1 MSGSLASSVRQAVIW
16 RSGSQIVAQLVAWG
30 STLAVVRILDP
41 ADYGLFAL
49 TQVVLAFLSFLNG
62 YGFASSLIKEREIDR
77 QMIRQAFG
85 MLLLV
90 NGAIALIQLA
100 IAPLAAAWYRQPVV
114 AELLRVQALIFLAT
128 PFIALPEVLLMR
140 ELDFRRPAMVNLA
153 ATAISAAVALTC
165 ALAGFGVWTLV
176 YAPIAFFWSRAIGLT
191 LAARFFVLPS
201 FRFAGAGRM
210 FRYGLAMLGSH
221 LFWTIV
227 TQSDVFI
234 ASRSLDPHQLG
245 LYAEALFLTSIVASK
260 FVPPLNEVAFPAY
273 ARLQDDRDVLTS
285 SFLKAVRLIMLVTCP
300 LYFGLA
306 VVAGDAVAVVL
317 GAKWA
322 AMAPLVSVLALA
334 MPALTLH
341 ILFAPALNAV
351 GRPRISME
359 ASLLGAV
366 AMPLAFLVAI
376 RWGAAG
382 LAWAWLAVFPVVPL
396 YAFLRA
402 REPLGINAARLGAAI
417 APGLGAAVAM
427 ALPVYAL
434 GEAARRLGQPRAAGA
449 ARRRRRAGLRRDPLR
464 RVARDAARAH
474 RAGRPP
480 PGAAGRS
487 GRLSARP
494 PIW

>member
-1 MSGSLASSVRQAVIW
+1 VSGSLAATVRQAVIW
-16 RSGSQIVAQLVAWG
+16 RSGSQVVAQLVAWG

-41 ADYGLFAL
+41 ADYGLFAM

-62 YGFASSLIKEREIDR
+62 YGFASSLIQEREIDTMKVR
-77 QMIRQAFG
+77 QGFG

-114 AELLRVQALIFLAT
+114 AELLQVQALIFLAT

-140 ELDFRRPAMVNLA
+140 ELDFRKPALVNLA
-153 ATAISAAVALTC
+153 ATAVSASVALGC
-165 ALAGFGVWTLV
+165 ALAGLGVWTLV

-201 FRFAGAGRM
+201 FRFAGAGPMLR
-210 FRYGLAMLGSH
+210 FGLTMLGSH

-234 ASRSLDPHQLG
+234 ASRSLAPHELG
-245 LYAEALFLTSIVASK
+245 LYAEGLFLTTIIASK

-273 ARLQDDRDVLTS
+273 SRLQDNLPVLS
-285 SFLKAVRLIMLVTCP
+285 GAFLKAVRLIMLVTCP

-306 VVAGDAVAVVL
+306 VVAGDAVMVVF

-334 MPALTLH
+334 MPAMTLH

-351 GRPRISME
+351 GQPRITLQ
-359 ASLLGAV
+359 ASLLGAGV
-366 AMPLAFLVAI
+366 MPLAFLAGME
-376 RWGAAG
+376 WGAAG
-382 LAWAWLAVFPVVPL
+382 LAWAWVLAFPVVPL
-396 YAFLRA
+396 FAFLRA
-402 REPLGINAARLGAAI
+402 RAPLAISAAQLGAAI
-417 APGLGAAVAM
+417 APGLGAGAAM
-427 ALPVYAL
+427 ALPVLAL
-434 GEAARRLGQPRAAGA
+434 SEALAGWDSWSRLALLVAAGGLTYA
-449 ARRRRRAGLRRDPLR
+449 AILYAVSRATLLELVGLVVRRRAPPLE
-464 RVARDAARAH
+464 AA
-474 RAGRPP
+474 
-480 PGAAGRS
+480 S
-487 GRLSARP
+487 
-494 PIW
+494 

>member
-1 MSGSLASSVRQAVIW
+1 VTVSLASSVRQAVIW
-16 RSGSQIVAQLVAWG
+16 RSGSQVVAQIVAWG

-41 ADYGLFAL
+41 ADYGLFAM

-62 YGFASSLIKEREIDR
+62 YGFASALIQDREIDTLKV
-77 QMIRQAFG
+77 RQAFG

-100 IAPLAAAWYRQPVV
+100 LAPLAAAWYRQPVV
-114 AELLRVQALIFLAT
+114 ADLLQVQALIFLAT
-128 PFIALPEVLLMR
+128 PFIALPEVLLAR
-140 ELDFRRPAMVNLA
+140 ELDFRRPAIVNLA
-153 ATAISAAVALTC
+153 ATAISASVALGC

-176 YAPIAFFWSRAIGLT
+176 YAPIAFFWARAIGLT

-201 FRFAGAGRM
+201 FRFRGAGRM
-210 FRYGLAMLGSH
+210 FSYGLAILGSQ

-234 ASRSLDPHQLG
+234 ASRSLDAHQLG
-245 LYAEALFLTSIVASK
+245 LYAEALFLTTIVAWK

-273 ARLQDDRDVLTS
+273 SRLQDDLPTLS
-285 SFLKAVRLIMLVTCP
+285 ASFLKAVRLIMLVTCP

-306 VVAGDAVAVVL
+306 VVAGDAVTLVL

-334 MPALTLH
+334 MPAMTLH
-341 ILFAPALNAV
+341 ILFAPALSAV
-351 GRPRISME
+351 GRPRISMQ

-366 AMPLAFLVAI
+366 VMPVAFVVGL

-382 LAWAWLAVFPVVPL
+382 LAWAWLLAFPAVPL
-396 YAFLRA
+396 FAFLRA
-402 REPLGINAARLGAAI
+402 RRPLAITAAQLGAAI
-417 APGLGAAVAM
+417 APGLGAGAAM

-434 GEAARRLGQPRAAGA
+434 AHELADWSSWSRLVLLIAAGGLSYA
-449 ARRRRRAGLRRDPLR
+449 AILFAVSRATLFELVALVVRRPAPPLETAG
-464 RVARDAARAH
+464 
-474 RAGRPP
+474 
-480 PGAAGRS
+480 
-487 GRLSARP
+487 
-494 PIW
+494 

>member
-1 MSGSLASSVRQAVIW
+1 MTASLASSVRQAVIW

-30 STLAVVRILDP
+30 STLAVVRILNP
-41 ADYGLFAL
+41 ADYGLFAM

-62 YGFASSLIKEREIDR
+62 YGFASSLIQEREIDTTK
-77 QMIRQAFG
+77 IRQGFG

-90 NGAIALIQLA
+90 NGAIALIQLGL
-100 IAPLAAAWYRQPVV
+100 APLAAAWYRQPVI

-140 ELDFRRPAMVNLA
+140 ELDFRKPAIVNLT
-153 ATAISAAVALTC
+153 ATAISASVALGC
-165 ALAGFGVWTLV
+165 ALAGLGVWTLV
-176 YAPIAFFWSRAIGLT
+176 YAPIAFFWARAAGLT

-201 FRFAGAGRM
+201 FRFAGAGAM
-210 FRYGLAMLGSH
+210 FRFGLVVLGSH

-227 TQSDVFI
+227 TQADVFI
-234 ASRSLDPHQLG
+234 ASRSLDAHQLG
-245 LYAEALFLTSIVASK
+245 LYAEALFLTTIVASK

-273 ARLQDDRDVLTS
+273 ARLQDDMPTLTA
-285 SFLKAVRLIMLVTCP
+285 SFLKAVRLIMLVTAP

-306 VVAGDAVAVVL
+306 VVAGDLVDVVL
-317 GAKWA
+317 GAKWT

-351 GRPRISME
+351 GQPRITMQ

-366 AMPLAFLVAI
+366 VMSLAFFAAVP
-376 RWGAAG
+376 WGAAG
-382 LAWAWLAVFPVVPL
+382 LAWAWVVAFPVVPL
-396 YAFLRA
+396 FAFLRA
-402 REPLGINAARLGAAI
+402 RGPLAITAAQLGAAI

-434 GEAARRLGQPRAAGA
+434 SVELAGWSSWIRLVVLVAAGGLA
-449 ARRRRRAGLRRDPLR
+449 YGAILYAVSRATLLELVELIVRRRTPALGT
-464 RVARDAARAH
+464 AA
-474 RAGRPP
+474 
-480 PGAAGRS
+480 
-487 GRLSARP
+487 
-494 PIW
+494 

>member
-1 MSGSLASSVRQAVIW
+1 
-16 RSGSQIVAQLVAWG
+16 
-30 STLAVVRILDP
+30 
-41 ADYGLFAL
+41 
-49 TQVVLAFLSFLNG
+49 
-62 YGFASSLIKEREIDR
+62 
-77 QMIRQAFG
+77 
-85 MLLLV
+85 
-90 NGAIALIQLA
+90 
-100 IAPLAAAWYRQPVV
+100 
-114 AELLRVQALIFLAT
+114 
-128 PFIALPEVLLMR
+128 
-140 ELDFRRPAMVNLA
+140 
-153 ATAISAAVALTC
+153 
-165 ALAGFGVWTLV
+165 VWTLV

-201 FRFAGAGRM
+201 FRFAGAGTMLR
-210 FRYGLAMLGSH
+210 FGLAMLGSH

-273 ARLQDDRDVLTS
+273 ARLQDDREVLAS
-285 SFLKAVRLIMLVTCP
+285 SVLKAVRLIILVTCP

-359 ASLLGAV
+359 ASALGAV
-366 AMPLAFLVAI
+366 AMTLAFLFAI
-376 RWGAAG
+376 RWGATG

-402 REPLGINAARLGAAI
+402 RKPLGIDAARLGAAI
-417 APGLGAAVAM
+417 APGLGAAVVM
-427 ALPVYAL
+427 ALPVFAL
-434 GEAARRLGQPRAAGA
+434 GQALAGWGSLARLVMLVATGGLAYGAILYGVSRTTLLELVALVVRRPAPPAGA
-449 ARRRRRAGLRRDPLR
+449 AG
-464 RVARDAARAH
+464 
-474 RAGRPP
+474 
-480 PGAAGRS
+480 
-487 GRLSARP
+487 
-494 PIW
+494 